1 MNGEDRNAAVSPTP
15 YRSTMFPHHK
25 KSAAAFS
32 LLELMIVI
40 SIIGVLCPIMIS
52 NVLRVRAVSQCEG
65 CIGNMRQIES
75 SCQQIAVDMSMA
87 PGDEIHFPQD
97 ITPYIKLNSSGSI
110 PPCPAG
116 GSYTLLPVGNN
127 PQTHC
132 SLESLPDMPH
142 ALP

>member
-1 MNGEDRNAAVSPTP
+1 MSRHRKKSNAAFT
-15 YRSTMFPHHK
+15 
-25 KSAAAFS
+25 

-40 SIIGVLCPIMIS
+40 SIIGILCTIMIS
-52 NVLRVRAVSQCEG
+52 NVLQARSLSQCEN
-65 CIGNMRQIES
+65 CIGNMRQIEN
-75 SCQQIAVDMSMA
+75 SCQQFAIDMSLA
-87 PGDEIHFPQD
+87 SGDEINFPQD

-116 GSYTLLPVGNN
+116 GSYSLLPAGNN

-142 ALP
+142 ILP